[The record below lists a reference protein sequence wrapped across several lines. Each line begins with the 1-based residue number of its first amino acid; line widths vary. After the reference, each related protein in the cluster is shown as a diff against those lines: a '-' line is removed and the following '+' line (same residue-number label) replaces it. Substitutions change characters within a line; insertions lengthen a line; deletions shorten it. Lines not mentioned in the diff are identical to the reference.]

1 MILRW
6 RPLRFTSVGLFTVS
20 FLLYSEALEEHNKK
34 ECRCYPLRKTNTYM
48 LSIFRKWFSQKE
60 EKKETQEELMK
71 KFLVVGLGNIG
82 PKYHNTRHNIGFRIL
97 DALAKEESLSFETEK
112 LGDLTTYKHKGR
124 TILLLKPNTYMN
136 LSGKA
141 VRYWLTKEKIPV
153 ENLLIITDDINLSFG
168 TIRVKAKGSAGGHN
182 GLKDIEAQ
190 LNTSKYC
197 RFRFG
202 VGAEFSKGR
211 QVDYVLGEWRAEE
224 ETTMPE
230 RLDKGIA
237 LIKSFTTAGL
247 TNTMNTFNGK

>member
-1 MILRW
+1 M
-6 RPLRFTSVGLFTVS
+6 FSV
-20 FLLYSEALEEHNKK
+20 
-34 ECRCYPLRKTNTYM
+34 
-48 LSIFRKWFSQKE
+48 FRKIFSNQTRNTKE
-60 EKKETQEELMK
+60 ETQEDLMK

-82 PKYHNTRHNIGFRIL
+82 PKYHNTRHNIGFKIL
-97 DALAKEESLSFETEK
+97 DALVKEESLTFETEK

-124 TILLLKPNTYMN
+124 TVLLLKPNTYMN

-153 ENLLIITDDINLSFG
+153 ENLLIITDDINLPFG

-202 VGAEFSKGR
+202 VGAEFNKGR
-211 QVDYVLGEWRAEE
+211 QVDYVLGEWNSEE
-224 ETTMPE
+224 EADMPE

-237 LIKSFTTAGL
+237 LIKSFVGAGL
-247 TNTMNTFNGK
+247 ANTMNTFNGK